1 MKYRLA
7 ATVAATIAALGLA
20 LAGCGT
26 AKNGA
31 AAHPS
36 ASAAVAHVK
45 ALATSPAVQAQIK
58 KVAPKI
64 TTCAAQNGITLVI
77 NGAGTASMSA
87 QVTHVNG
94 TVMLHPVHTIEHIF
108 SCAGLTP
115 ADVAKIKS
123 YAESQIMANGFGHG
137 SGGKDFTNIVT
148 YAGGLMSGQA
158 S

>member
-7 ATVAATIAALGLA
+7 ATVAATNAAQGLA

-31 AAHPS
+31 AAHPT

-87 QVTHVNG
+87 QVTHVKG
-94 TVMLHPVHTIEHIF
+94 SVMLHPVHTIEHIF
-108 SCAGLTP
+108 SCAGLTS